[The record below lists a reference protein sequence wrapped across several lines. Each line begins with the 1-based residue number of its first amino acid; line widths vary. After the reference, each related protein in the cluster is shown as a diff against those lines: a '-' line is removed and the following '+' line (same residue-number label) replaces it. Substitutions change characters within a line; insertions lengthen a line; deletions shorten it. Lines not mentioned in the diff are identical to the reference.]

1 MTTEIKE
8 YNYDRLLDLT
18 ASYNRRIQNDK
29 FSRLPF
35 LDNATGIAQ
44 RPCHLYRHSQER
56 ATGTGFSQ
64 KFISILRIA
73 GKSPSGRILKPRSSV
88 TLTCGMEP
96 PNVIGHLILIISPVV
111 THVATD
117 TSLKEIEDE
126 DSRSTWAAGP
136 DYDIDSDASDFLD
149 ETYGSRRRRK
159 KLRSARINRSF
170 SQGVGGRRR
179 AQAFSGYR
187 EYDEDSNDRPISAPT
202 FVCEICGVRYR
213 SRTGLNY
220 HFNSQ
225 HPQVNEQGY
234 SAYLHSFLTAIFSSS
249 INQYPLVTFS
259 HKKAPSKIVATSS
272 FVTTNATRTGS
283 GRVVPLSDL
292 TVQSQTPHSN
302 VHNHSNGPFTTS
314 SGLSSSVAASDTH
327 LRTST
332 GVLAS
337 LIEGVGLPATPSST
351 RPKRLASERGSS
363 IVEAGGGKWST
374 SNTSDTEYACDFCL
388 GDARLNKKT
397 GQPEDMLRCSD
408 CGRCAHFTCLQ
419 FTANMV
425 SSVRTYRWQC
435 IECKTCWLC
444 GTSENDEQM
453 LFCDDCDRGYHMYCL
468 TPPLS
473 EPPEG
478 SWSCKLCV
486 DHFRDAAAS
495 YQNPGLAT
503 SSKPEDGINR
513 SPSKPVGH
521 SGDKYSMLPLISV
534 ANNVHSSGTS

>member
-56 ATGTGFSQ
+56 ATGFLTKVYQYPAHRWKKSKRPYSQ
-64 KFISILRIA
+64 A
-73 GKSPSGRILKPRSSV
+73 
-88 TLTCGMEP
+88 
-96 PNVIGHLILIISPVV
+96 PVV
-111 THVATD
+111 CHSDLWNGTAKLTHVATD

-149 ETYGSRRRRK
+149 EACGSRRRRK

-225 HPQVNEQGY
+225 HPQ
-234 SAYLHSFLTAIFSSS
+234 
-249 INQYPLVTFS
+249 
-259 HKKAPSKIVATSS
+259 
-272 FVTTNATRTGS
+272 ATRTGS

-314 SGLSSSVAASDTH
+314 SGLSSSVASSDTN

-351 RPKRLASERGSS
+351 RPKRLASDRGSS

-534 ANNVHSSGTS
+534 ANNVHSSGTT